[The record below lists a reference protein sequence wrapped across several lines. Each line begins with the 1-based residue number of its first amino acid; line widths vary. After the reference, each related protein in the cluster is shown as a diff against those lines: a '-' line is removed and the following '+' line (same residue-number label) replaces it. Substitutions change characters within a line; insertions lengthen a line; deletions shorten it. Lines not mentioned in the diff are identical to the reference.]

1 MNTLPTIRVQEYDTM
16 DVIVTK
22 GVAPGTHA
30 LVPLPDGL
38 VLVREDCDTCG
49 GVGTAPTPPPFGEM
63 TERQKERMVAER
75 DDAVRA
81 PALYPCPDCLGVPLL
96 AWYREC
102 DQCDG
107 GLVAVP
113 CPGAMRRV
121 RGTRVSCLVAHYG
134 PCPVGCVDVDGRR
147 LVKVRRNP

>member
-49 GVGTAPTPPPFGEM
+49 WRRPS
-63 TERQKERMVAER
+63 
-75 DDAVRA
+75 
-81 PALYPCPDCLGVPLL
+81 CPDCRGVPWL
-96 AWYREC
+96 AWHREC